1 MKTKDLE
8 RLFTEKG
15 NEGWFHLVQMEK
27 PDLESIIP
35 FLLDKYDINQKNEE
49 GLTPLLNAILCGN
62 ISIAK
67 ILIQHGADVNIT
79 EDTSGYS
86 PLIFACLSGDKSLI
100 KLLLDNGAE
109 ISIRAKDGT
118 TPLTAALRYGRKDI
132 CELMSD
138 IEPDILTKEGTNALI
153 QVSYDGNMDVVNY
166 LLMKGVSINASH
178 TDGFTSL
185 MAASQEGHINIVKD
199 MLKHGADINAKDHK
213 GQTALMHAAIGGTVS
228 FITEEGSPAPDEN
241 EIEQAISEKIKSNK
255 AVVSLL
261 IESGANIQEKDNN
274 GMSALDHAL
283 EHRYN
288 DIVKL
293 LESSGT
299 SR

>member
-1 MKTKDLE
+1 MKTEDLE